1 MNKIAFVFPGQGS
14 QTVGM
19 GKDLYDEAKPLY
31 DKAAELMGEDL
42 AHISFEGPNEL
53 LAQTR
58 FTQPALY
65 VHSYALFSQMPSIV
79 PLAVAGHSLGE
90 YTALAA
96 AGVLDFEQGLR
107 LVIRRGEL
115 MQKAG
120 DTAPGSMAAIIGLDE
135 STLQDILQ
143 DIESKGHV
151 ARIANFNSSG
161 QLVIS
166 GDKQG
171 IELAVTAAQLK
182 GAKRALPLNVT
193 GAFHSPLMEQASAG
207 FQKELLEVTFKNPH
221 VPVYSNVTATGSED
235 PEMLKQNLVKQMTRP
250 VLWSKTIENMIA
262 QGIERF
268 VEIGSG
274 RVLTGLI
281 KRIDK
286 TVHLENIHSA
296 QSIKEL
302 GHDAKR

>member
-14 QTVGM
+14 QMVGM

-31 DKAAELMGEDL
+31 DKAADLMGEDL
-42 AHISFEGPNEL
+42 ANISFEGPNEL

-65 VHSYALFSQMPSIV
+65 VHSYALYTQLANSAPS
-79 PLAVAGHSLGE
+79 AVAGHSLGE

-96 AGVLDFEQGLR
+96 AGVFDFEQGLR

-135 STLQDILQ
+135 SALQEILD
-143 DIESKGHV
+143 DIESKGHI
-151 ARIANFNSSG
+151 ARIANFNSPG

-166 GDKQG
+166 GDKQA

-193 GAFHSPLMEQASAG
+193 GAFHSPLMEQASSE
-207 FQKELLEVTFKNPH
+207 FQKELLEVTFSPPR
-221 VPVYSNVTATGSED
+221 VPVYSNVTATGSDD
-235 PEMLKQNLVKQMTRP
+235 PEILKQNLVKQMTHP

-274 RVLTGLI
+274 RVLTGLV

-286 TVHLENIHSA
+286 TVSLENIDSG
-296 QSIKEL
+296 QSIKEIST
-302 GHDAKR
+302 

>member
-1 MNKIAFVFPGQGS
+1 MSKTAFLFPGQGS
-14 QTVGM
+14 QMVGM
-19 GKDLYDEAKPLY
+19 GKDVYKEAKPLY
-31 DKAAELMGEDL
+31 DRAADLMGKDL
-42 AHISFEGPNEL
+42 ANISFEGPGEL

-65 VHSYALFSQMPSIV
+65 VHSYALYTLLTQSTPV
-79 PLAVAGHSLGE
+79 AVAGHSLGE
-90 YTALAA
+90 YSALAA
-96 AGVLDFEQGLR
+96 AGVFDFEQGLR
-107 LVIRRGEL
+107 LVIRRGQL

-120 DTAPGSMAAIIGLDE
+120 ETAPGSMAAIIGLDE
-135 STLQDILQ
+135 SALQEILD
-143 DIESKGHV
+143 DIESKGYIV
-151 ARIANFNSSG
+151 RIANFNSPG

-166 GDKQG
+166 GDKQA

-193 GAFHSPLMEQASAG
+193 GAFHSPLMEQASLE
-207 FQKELLEVTFKNPH
+207 FQKEVVEVTFNTAR
-221 VPVYSNVTATGSED
+221 VPVYSNVTATESEN
-235 PEMLKQNLVKQMTRP
+235 PELLKQNLVKQMTHP

-262 QGIERF
+262 QGVERF

-286 TVHLENIHSA
+286 SATLVNIDSA
-296 QSIKEL
+296 QSIKEIST
-302 GHDAKR
+302 